1 MEIKYVTSLE
11 KKKEKK
17 KRVSW
22 RRSKKVPSSVF
33 RSVFRIIFRSVF
45 RIVLVK
51 PTNAYV
57 CRLGLVSLPPARA
70 PSRSLAGRSVALA
83 KLHAPC
89 LSVRARVSLAD
100 RSLSFYCW

>member
-11 KKKEKK
+11 KKEKK

-22 RRSKKVPSSVF
+22 RRSKKVPS
-33 RSVFRIIFRSVF
+33 SVFRIIFRSVF